1 MAWHYRLFDLD
12 IASDLELPGIP
23 TGAGTVTHDLMIHH
37 GDLPDAFPTDEGDY
51 AVEGG
56 FLMVLDGAGRYLVT
70 GGSAIRVEPEPG
82 ADAANVRLFLLGS
95 AMGALLYQRGLVPLH
110 ANAIAVDGR
119 AIAFAGP
126 SGSGKSTLAAWCHD
140 HGYAVLADDVAAL
153 DCRDGGV
160 VLLPGL
166 PRVRLWRGALEAS
179 GRDTRDHPPSFVG
192 ETAYDKFDVALDR
205 VAGEA
210 LPVSAIYLLERGERS
225 ELLPLTGMSAVEALV
240 ANSYRG
246 EFVGSLGMTAAHV
259 RHCLAIAR
267 RVPVFRAIRPWGSER
282 LDEANGE
289 LMTDIRGGVRAGLD
303 PLD

>member
-12 IASDLELPGIP
+12 IASDVEL
-23 TGAGTVTHDLMIHH
+23 TGVPKAAAPVTPDVIIRQ
-37 GDLPDAFPTDEGDY
+37 GDLPQTLSKDEGDY
-51 AVEGG
+51 LVAGG
-56 FLMVLDGAGRYLVT
+56 FLMVIDGAGRYFVT
-70 GGSAIRVEPEPG
+70 GGSAIQVEPERG

-119 AIAFAGP
+119 AVAFAGP

-153 DCRDGGV
+153 DCRDGDV
-160 VLLPGL
+160 VILPGL
-166 PRVRLWRGALEAS
+166 PRLRLWRGALEAS
-179 GRDTRDHPPSFVG
+179 GRDARDHPPSFVG
-192 ETAYDKFDVALDR
+192 ESAYDKFDVALDR

-246 EFVGSLGMTAAHV
+246 EFVRALGMTAEHV

-267 RVPVFRAIRPWGSER
+267 CVPVFRAIRPWGYER
-282 LDEANGE
+282 LDKTNGE
-289 LMTDIRGGVRAGLD
+289 LVADIAVAFAQT
-303 PLD
+303 